1 MVAEAVNLQFDYS
14 RYGFRQEERYVYKA
28 PKGLNERIVRELSG
42 MKGEPEWML
51 KRRLRARDFQQEAD
65 AAGRHVG
72 QPRTGRAELR

>member
-51 KRRLRARDFQQEAD
+51 KRRLRALEIFNKKPTPL
-65 AAGRHVG
+65 VG
-72 QPRTGRAELR
+72 MWANPELAEL